1 MPDASLR
8 SEKSFPKSRAS
19 PLLCC
24 SCQDSQSWGRATPAT
39 FAALSFSESASQRNF
54 VAVKEATNTEPTCLA
69 VSSFPP
75 SSLLSAVAAS
85 AERVSFQRRA
95 SRITFPSESS
105 ATIPCCCP
113 PIEIAATPSS
123 PPAAAIAVSS
133 ALTQCAGLTSVPSG
147 CVARPS
153 RTNSPVTPSRMTTLQ
168 D

>member
-8 SEKSFPKSRAS
+8 SEKSFPKSNAS
-19 PLLCC
+19 PFVCC
-24 SCQDSQSWGRATPAT
+24 ICQDNQSWGRATPAT

-54 VAVKEATNTEPTCLA
+54 VAVNDATKTEPTCLA
-69 VSSFPP
+69 VSASPP
-75 SSLLSAVAAS
+75 SSLFSAAAAS
-85 AERVSFQRRA
+85 AERVSFQSSA

-113 PIEIAATPSS
+113 PIEIAATSPS

-133 ALTQCAGLTSVPSG
+133 AFTQCSGFTSVPSG

-153 RTNSPVTPSRMTTLQ
+153 RTNSPVTPSRMTTLH